1 MSAAITVWLAASVS
15 HQAMVALGIVLTVTS
30 LVALPLYAMRAKN

>member
-1 MSAAITVWLAASVS
+1 VWLAAAVS

-30 LVALPLYAMRAKN
+30 LLALPLYALRAKN